1 MIFNTL
7 ESLGFGYCPAKTNMQ
22 GSHIVPE
29 LLGHAHAETPVQRG
43 DQAETL
49 IDPHHKVPSHHP

>member
-43 DQAETL
+43 DQAETF
-49 IDPHHKVPSHHP
+49 IDPHHI